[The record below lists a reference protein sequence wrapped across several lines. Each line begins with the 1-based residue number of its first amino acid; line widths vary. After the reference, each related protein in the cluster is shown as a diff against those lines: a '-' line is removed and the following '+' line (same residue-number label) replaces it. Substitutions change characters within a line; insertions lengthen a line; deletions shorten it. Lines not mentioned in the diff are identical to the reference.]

1 MGSKLIPMFLEINTF
16 RTFDSAEPT
25 SDDMPVLYLAGFEYI
40 FGMIGNKLSPN
51 FWFCS
56 CDEAASNVDA
66 VRGS

>member
-25 SDDMPVLYLAGFEYI
+25 SDAKPVMFLAGSEYI
-40 FGMIGNKLSPN
+40 FGMIGNKLFPN
-51 FWFCS
+51 IWFCY
-56 CDEAASNVDA
+56 CDEAAANVDA